1 MMEIFL
7 STADPRP
14 IVPVILSGGSGTR
27 LWPMSRQARPKQMLA
42 LAGERTM
49 LQMTLDRVGDRGR
62 FQSPI
67 IVAAAS
73 QAEAIAG
80 QIDGAAA
87 DARLILEPAA
97 RNTAPAIALAA
108 LASAPED
115 LLLVMPSDHLIADS
129 PAFLDAVAAA
139 APLAGQDWL
148 VTFGIRPTRAE
159 TGYGYI
165 RRGAAIAQGVFKA
178 ERFVEK
184 PDAATASAYLAE
196 GCYDWNGG
204 IFLLRAGAYLDALA
218 RHAPDILSAVRAA
231 MPPTLPGMN
240 PISPDAA
247 MFEQTRPQSVDHA
260 VMEHAGRV
268 AVVPV
273 DMGWS
278 DIGSWQALYE
288 VGAPDAAGNVV
299 RGDAMLLDS
308 SGCLVRSDG
317 PMVVAIG
324 VEDLTV
330 VATGDVVLIVPRGQ
344 SQRVQEAVAALR
356 ERGDRRI

>member
-1 MMEIFL
+1 M
-7 STADPRP
+7 PRP
-14 IVPVILSGGSGTR
+14 IVPAILSGGSGTR

-49 LQMTLDRVGDRGR
+49 LQMTLDRVGDRER
-62 FQSPI
+62 FGAPI
-67 IVAAAS
+67 IVAAAG
-73 QAEAIAG
+73 QAAAIAG
-80 QIDGAAA
+80 QIGDAAS

-108 LASAPED
+108 LVSAPAD
-115 LLLVMPSDHLIADS
+115 LLLVMPSDHLIADV
-129 PAFLDAVAAA
+129 PAFLEAVAAA
-139 APLAGQDWL
+139 APLAEQDWL

-165 RRGAAIAQGVFKA
+165 RRGEPVAPGAFKA

-218 RHAPDILSAVRAA
+218 RHAPDIASAVRAA
-231 MPPTLPGMN
+231 MPPSSEAIRPL
-240 PISPDAA
+240 SPDAVL
-247 MFEQTRPQSVDHA
+247 FETVRAQSIDHA
-260 VMEHAGRV
+260 VMEHAGKV

-288 VGAPDAAGNVV
+288 VGQPDSSGNVV
-299 RGDAMLLDS
+299 RGDAMLIDS

-324 VEDLTV
+324 VEDLAV
-330 VATGDVVLIVPRGQ
+330 IATGDVVLIMPRAQ
-344 SQRVQEAVAALR
+344 SQRVQEAVAMLR
-356 ERGDRRI
+356 ERGDPRI